1 MALLAIVLCVN
12 FTACSKDDDGG
23 ATGGGATGGDT
34 TGDKTTGNNI
44 TDLKGTTWKIT
55 QSTNDYYVGMLIT
68 FKNDE
73 TIATSPNKDELTY
86 SQTGNTL
93 TVFSP
98 SENGYM
104 QGKLSINGKTAI
116 YKYKW
121 YSLKNNKAETNDYE
135 YMTLQ
140 KQ

>member
-12 FTACSKDDDGG
+12 FTACSKGDDGG
-23 ATGGGATGGDT
+23 A
-34 TGDKTTGNNI
+34 

-73 TIATSPNKDELTY
+73 TIATSPNKDKLTY

-93 TVFSP
+93 NVFSP